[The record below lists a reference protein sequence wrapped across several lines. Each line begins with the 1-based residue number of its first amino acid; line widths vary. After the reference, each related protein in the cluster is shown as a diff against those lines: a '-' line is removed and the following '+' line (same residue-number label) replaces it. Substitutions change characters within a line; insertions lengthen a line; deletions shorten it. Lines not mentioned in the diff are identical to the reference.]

1 MSKPVTDST
10 PVVIAHVNVARGYR
24 GGERQTELLIRALAG
39 WGVRQMLIARRDGA
53 LARRLSD
60 LDLDARPISGGPLSV
75 ARAAAGAS
83 LVHVHEGRSVY
94 GAYLRWLCAKTPY
107 VVTRRVNNPIGNHWL
122 AHRAYRAAA
131 AVAAVAP
138 QIAAGVKIYDAA
150 VRVEVIHSGSS
161 ALGVDEARAAEI
173 RAAHRGKL
181 LVGHVGALD
190 NAQKGQEYI
199 LAVARG
205 VERSHPELHFVLV
218 GGGDDE
224 VMLKTAANGLTN
236 VTFTGFVD
244 NVGDYLAAFDLFVL
258 PSNREGIGSILFD
271 AMDRRLPIIA
281 SSVGG
286 VPDIVREDENGL
298 LIEAGR
304 TDQLRAAILALAAA
318 PERRRRLGE
327 RGHEIAK
334 AFTADIMAR
343 KYLALYSS
351 VLERDP

>member
-1 MSKPVTDST
+1 MSNAVTDST

-24 GGERQTELLIRALAG
+24 GGERQTELLIRALER
-39 WGVRQMLIARRDGA
+39 WGVRQILVARRGGA
-53 LARRLSD
+53 LARRLD
-60 LDLDARPISGGPLSV
+60 GAGVAVRLVNGGPFGV
-75 ARAAAGAS
+75 ARATEGAS

-94 GAYLRWLCAKTPY
+94 GAYLRWLFARTPY
-107 VVTRRVNNPIGNHWL
+107 VLTRRVNNPIGDHRL
-122 AHRAYRAAA
+122 AHLAYRSAG

-138 QIAAGVKIYDAA
+138 QIAAGVKAYDAA

-161 ALGVDEARAAEI
+161 ALAVDEDRTAAI
-173 RAAHRGKL
+173 RAAHPGKL

-190 NAQKGQEYI
+190 NAQKGQKYI
-199 LAVARG
+199 LTVAREL
-205 VERSHPELHFVLV
+205 ERSHPDLHFMLV

-224 VMLKTAANGLTN
+224 AMLKAAAAGLTN

-286 VPDIVREDENGL
+286 VPDIVREGHNGL

-304 TDQLRAAILALAAA
+304 TDQLRAAILELAAA
-318 PERRRRLGE
+318 PERRRVLGE
-327 RGHEIAK
+327 RGCELAR
-334 AFTADIMAR
+334 AFTAEAMAR
-343 KYLALYSS
+343 KYLALYAS
-351 VLERDP
+351 VLGRAP